1 MGEGR
6 GGIRELN
13 EPQFSATN
21 DDDHTHFSQLFF
33 QVEAFNKE
41 MEEARNRYDDLR
53 QLDVM
58 LRELDTQGTAKQ
70 ANSYRRF
77 MNQVKSAV
85 EVCNLSNFYDNL
97 LLKKQFETK

>member
-1 MGEGR
+1 
-6 GGIRELN
+6 
-13 EPQFSATN
+13 
-21 DDDHTHFSQLFF
+21 
-33 QVEAFNKE
+33 

-85 EVCNLSNFYDNL
+85 EVCNLPNFYDNL